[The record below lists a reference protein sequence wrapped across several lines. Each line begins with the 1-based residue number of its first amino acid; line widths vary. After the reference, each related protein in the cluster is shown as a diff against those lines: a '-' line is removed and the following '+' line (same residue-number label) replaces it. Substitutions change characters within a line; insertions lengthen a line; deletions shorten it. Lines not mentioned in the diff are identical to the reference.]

1 MDNHPVFFMLLNIL
15 HFIIYLIPFNDDFLM
30 LNNDTLSRIS
40 KFQIYENNKFLLPTY
55 WEINNGN

>member
-55 WEINNGN
+55 